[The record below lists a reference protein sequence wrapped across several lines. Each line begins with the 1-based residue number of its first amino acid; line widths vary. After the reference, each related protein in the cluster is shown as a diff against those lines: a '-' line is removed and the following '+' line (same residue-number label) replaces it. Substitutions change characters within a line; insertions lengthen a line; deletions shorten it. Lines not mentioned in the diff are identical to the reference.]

1 MCHIKQYRHNV
12 PVIVIVIFIFI
23 FYLVKQNVV
32 IIMMNQSCIT
42 LASIFSISPLC
53 RAISQY
59 LWPTLALGNPT

>member
-1 MCHIKQYRHNV
+1 MCETKQYRHNV
-12 PVIVIVIFIFI
+12 LVIVIFIFI
-23 FYLVKQNVV
+23 FIFYSVKQNVV

-59 LWPTLALGNPT
+59 LWPTLALENTT